1 MPAACRLGDK
11 STGHGCFPPTAVNG
25 AVASKTTIEGPAAAT
40 IDSTHPPHSCGKTVH
55 SGRKIS
61 SGASKT
67 TIEGKKAARIGDSI
81 NCGDA
86 MGQGASKTFIS

>member
-1 MPAACRLGDK
+1 MPAACRNTDM
-11 STGHGCFPPTAVNG
+11 STGHGCFPPTPING
-25 AVASKTTIEGPAAAT
+25 AYASKTTIEGLEAAM
-40 IDSTHPPHSCGKTVH
+40 IDSTHPDHSCGNTVH
-55 SGRKIS
+55 SSRKVS
-61 SGASKT
+61 SGAAKT